1 MNKNKWINTT
11 INYFPAYVAAPWNSS
26 FFIAT
31 TIQNLSSETKFFLLR
46 TPLAEKKHHRVR
58 AHVKNTCNGVMI
70 RFADERV

>member
-1 MNKNKWINTT
+1 MDKYDNKL
-11 INYFPAYVAAPWNSS
+11 FPGIRCRTME
-26 FFIAT
+26 FFFFYRHHHS
-31 TIQNLSSETKFFLLR
+31 NLSSETKFFLLR